1 MRAGQELRITLPR
14 QQNRPRGNP
23 TSPGSSSGNPQ
34 QQAYTVTIPPGVQS
48 GQQFRVMVNGQNL
61 FVTCPPNARPGS
73 DVRIFPPEP
82 PSTQSQMYEV
92 VVPAG
97 VNPGQPFALVA
108 NGQRVLVT
116 CPPNAGPGQKIRF
129 LLPKSLGKEQIDSV
143 KLKYDK
149 EGWSRCLGTDLKFH
163 WYKNETDSRG
173 ESKEEEKVS
182 ERS

>member
-1 MRAGQELRITLPR
+1 MSLLLFLSNTP
-14 QQNRPRGNP
+14 P
-23 TSPGSSSGNPQ
+23 T
-34 QQAYTVTIPPGVQS
+34 
-48 GQQFRVMVNGQNL
+48 QFRVTVNGQNL

-82 PSTQSQMYEV
+82 PAQQSQMYEV

-97 VNPGQPFALVA
+97 VRSGQPFALVA

-129 LLPKSLGKEQIDSV
+129 LLPTSLGKDQIDSV

-163 WYKNETDSRG
+163 WFRNETEEG
-173 ESKEEEKVS
+173 EEGKEGGGEE
-182 ERS
+182 